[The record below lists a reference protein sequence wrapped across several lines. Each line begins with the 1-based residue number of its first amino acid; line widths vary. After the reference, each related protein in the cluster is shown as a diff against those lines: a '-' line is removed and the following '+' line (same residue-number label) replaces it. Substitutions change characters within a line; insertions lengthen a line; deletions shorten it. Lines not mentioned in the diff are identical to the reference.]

1 MGNKGAFARFPL
13 LVKIKKLNIRIK
25 YSGTKSGT
33 EKKNIL
39 QDFQVLRIESIA
51 Y

>member
-1 MGNKGAFARFPL
+1 
-13 LVKIKKLNIRIK
+13 LNIRIK

-39 QDFQVLRIESIA
+39 QDFRQVLHIESIA